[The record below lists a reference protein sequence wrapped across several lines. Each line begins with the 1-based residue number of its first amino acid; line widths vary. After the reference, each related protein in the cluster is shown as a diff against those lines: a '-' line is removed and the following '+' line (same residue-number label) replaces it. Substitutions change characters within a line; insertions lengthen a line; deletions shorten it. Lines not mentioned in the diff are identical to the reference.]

1 MEAASPPRRE
11 PEFEPKA
18 ENSPEKPKPKRR
30 KHSAGEDRTRRST
43 GEERDKNR
51 DRDRDRGRRRRRQE
65 EEQAAA
71 AGTEEPRAAAANEEA
86 FVSQP
91 SSGVTARQ
99 CNWTLMVGSWDVIKD
114 YNSEAEETVSS
125 HSDTSDSEIDEYV
138 NKYQLHDPPAMKKT
152 TKEKLKVK
160 LLTVLKS
167 LAEDEEDA
175 EVKKRLKRKEKR
187 LQDKAAARATGS
199 QASGSEAP
207 KKSRA
212 KKETPDPKLD
222 EDMGL
227 STADLLQLLPH
238 MSKEEKKILY
248 RQLKK
253 ECEDEAVKLFG
264 KNAAS
269 STPTMMKRPDRRRDG
284 YSAASVPSGTVG
296 RGLRKEDVQEP
307 PDMEAT
313 MPVGVRKKRM
323 DQFRK
328 ELYEA
333 AKNRKGRV
341 VPSEASD
348 LPTAEQENCPHPFER
363 LLWGA
368 NSNAQWASCRLQAS
382 KGAVLLGYAW
392 RYGSGPDYAGHP
404 GGGQ

>member
-1 MEAASPPRRE
+1 
-11 PEFEPKA
+11 
-18 ENSPEKPKPKRR
+18 
-30 KHSAGEDRTRRST
+30 
-43 GEERDKNR
+43 
-51 DRDRDRGRRRRRQE
+51 
-65 EEQAAA
+65 
-71 AGTEEPRAAAANEEA
+71 
-86 FVSQP
+86 
-91 SSGVTARQ
+91 
-99 CNWTLMVGSWDVIKD
+99 
-114 YNSEAEETVSS
+114 
-125 HSDTSDSEIDEYV
+125 
-138 NKYQLHDPPAMKKT
+138 MKKT

-253 ECEDEAVKLFG
+253 EREDEAVKLFG

-328 ELYEA
+328 ELLRGGEEQKRARRYHL
-333 AKNRKGRV
+333 RR
-341 VPSEASD
+341 SD

-368 NSNAQWASCRLQAS
+368 NSNAQWASCRDCKLRKVLYYSAMH
-382 KGAVLLGYAW
+382 GAN
-392 RYGSGPDYAGHP
+392 GSGPDYAGHP
-404 GGGQ
+404 GGEDNGAYHSNILAPGHVILDTGCRTAVAGRNWHNNLQELMRPERDAFLQGIP